1 MRIDWNDGAKSI
13 SKMHELK
20 DGTAENMGIE
30 EEKEKCVANV
40 SSHGI
45 YDENSNESMQ
55 FLFLLKLHSNAW

>member
-1 MRIDWNDGAKSI
+1 
-13 SKMHELK
+13 MHELK